1 MYLITHDLVSDH
13 SRFLDSS
20 LKRVLYGS
28 GFRENNTVKLG
39 LAKDRREESAYGLV
53 KPEKTD

>member
-1 MYLITHDLVSDH
+1 M
-13 SRFLDSS
+13 
-20 LKRVLYGS
+20 KRVLYGS